1 MKTTL
6 LEKKIKP
13 EILRNPAVGNSFFII
28 APLWLT
34 AFIVSCQLFIVAP
47 LLPLIEDEL
56 LNPAQPSDFAL
67 GFLGTAYSILLS
79 ISTLIIGPISDLVG
93 RRKILIWGTALI
105 SITLLLHGLATHYE
119 SLLIV
124 RACTGVAAG
133 VYSGSMVAFVG
144 DYFPYNR
151 RGWATGWIMTG
162 VASGLI
168 IGTPGGILLADTF
181 GFQSPFMIFGIL
193 MGLACLMAWRFIPET
208 RVISRE
214 ESFSLIRTFNTYTK
228 LLKTPRPVTGA
239 FVHCLIFMSIGF
251 FIFFFPKWLEED
263 LGFTI
268 QQLALLFVIGGIGIV
283 IGTTSGGMLSDR
295 FGRKPIIIGSS
306 LAMVLVLPWIAY
318 WAQGLWSVTVLTT
331 LALLF
336 GAMRTGPMMALLTAI
351 TTDSKR
357 GTLMGLVVAAGQFGL
372 GVSTATS
379 GWVYEHLSFE
389 WNVIAS
395 ILVILVMMGVLWKL
409 LPEPKEN

>member
-1 MKTTL
+1 MTSILK
-6 LEKKIKP
+6 EKIKSDT
-13 EILRNPAVGNSFFII
+13 LQNKALGNSFFII

-47 LLPLIEDEL
+47 LLPLIQDEL
-56 LNPAQPSDFAL
+56 LNQSSPSDFAL
-67 GFLGTAYSILLS
+67 GFLGTAYSIVLS
-79 ISTLIIGPISDLVG
+79 ISTLIIGPISDFIG
-93 RRKILIWGTALI
+93 RRKILIVGTALI
-105 SITLLLHGLATHYE
+105 SVTLLLHGLATHYE

-124 RACTGVAAG
+124 RACTGLAAG

-181 GFQSPFMIFGIL
+181 GFQSPFMVFGIL
-193 MGLACLMAWRFIPET
+193 MVIACLMAWRCIPET
-208 RVISRE
+208 RVTSHE
-214 ESFSLIRTFNTYTK
+214 ESLSFTRTFNTYIR
-228 LLKTPRPVTGA
+228 LLRTSGPVTGA
-239 FVHCLIFMSIGF
+239 LVHCLIFMSIGF

-263 LGFTI
+263 LGFSI
-268 QQLALLFVIGGIGIV
+268 QQLALLFVIGGVGIV

-295 FGRKPIIIGSS
+295 FGRKPIIMGSS
-306 LAMVLVLPWIAY
+306 LAMVLVLPWIVY
-318 WAQGLWSVTVLTT
+318 WAQGLWSITALTT

-357 GTLMGLVVAAGQFGL
+357 GTLMGLVVASGQFGL

-379 GWVYEHLSFE
+379 GWIYDHLSFE

-395 ILVILVMMGVLWKL
+395 IMVILVMVGILWKL
-409 LPEPKEN
+409 LPEPKED

>member
-1 MKTTL
+1 MINIQK
-6 LEKKIKP
+6 KKIKS
-13 EILRNPAVGNSFFII
+13 ETKADTTDGHSFFII

-47 LLPLIEDEL
+47 LLPLIQDEL
-56 LNPAQPSDFAL
+56 FNSSHPSDFAL
-67 GFLGTAYSILLS
+67 GFLGTAYSIMLS
-79 ISTLIIGPISDLVG
+79 ISTLIIGPISDHIG
-93 RRKILIWGTALI
+93 RRKILIFGTALI
-105 SITLLLHGLATHYE
+105 SGALLLHGFATYYE

-181 GFQSPFMIFGIL
+181 GFQTPFMAFGIL

-208 RVISRE
+208 RVTSGEDR
-214 ESFSLIRTFNTYTK
+214 FSLIQTFNTYTR
-228 LLKTPRPVTGA
+228 LLRTRGPIAGA
-239 FVHCLIFMSIGF
+239 FVHFLIFMSIGF
-251 FIFFFPKWLEED
+251 FVFFFPKWLEED
-263 LGFTI
+263 LGFSI
-268 QQLALLFVIGGIGIV
+268 QQLALLFVIGGMGIV
-283 IGTTSGGMLSDR
+283 MGTTSGGMLSDR
-295 FGRKPIIIGSS
+295 YGRKPIIIGSS
-306 LAMVLVLPWIAY
+306 LAMVLVLPWITY
-318 WAQGLWSVTVLTT
+318 WAQGLWSATLLTT
-331 LALLF
+331 MILLF

-357 GTLMGLVVAAGQFGL
+357 GTLMGLVVASGQFGL
-372 GVSTATS
+372 GVSTAAS
-379 GWVYEHLSFE
+379 GWIYENLSFE
-389 WNVIAS
+389 YNVLACIII
-395 ILVILVMMGVLWKL
+395 ILIMIGGVWKL
-409 LPEPKEN
+409 LPEPTGE